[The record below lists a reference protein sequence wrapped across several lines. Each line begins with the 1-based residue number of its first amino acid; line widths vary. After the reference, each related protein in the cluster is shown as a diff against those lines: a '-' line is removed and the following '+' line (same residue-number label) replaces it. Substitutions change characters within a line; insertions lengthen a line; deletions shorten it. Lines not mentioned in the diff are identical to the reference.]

1 MASVGT
7 RSQSKVGSQ
16 DWIEAVLPTTNDTK
30 TSRGRNVTARTDV
43 VEAIERPSRSP
54 APCLVDTIHG
64 RARRLEVSV
73 ITVRRRIKR
82 GDIRASRIGG
92 AWRILAPERGS
103 PSLLPEVCSVRQVA
117 NSLDVSELTVQRLI
131 RSGRLNAFKAG
142 QRWWIPRSVLVALL
156 SEPIR
161 GMSKA
166 GPSRAMCAST
176 GQGSLEALV
185 SD

>member
-1 MASVGT
+1 MH
-7 RSQSKVGSQ
+7 RNHLNDNKLHQDLPGSER
-16 DWIEAVLPTTNDTK
+16 DRPNRHSGGD
-30 TSRGRNVTARTDV
+30 RTA
-43 VEAIERPSRSP
+43 ESFP

-64 RARRLEVSV
+64 RARRLDVSE

-82 GDIRASRIGG
+82 GDIRAARIGG
-92 AWRILAPERGS
+92 AWRILAPEKGS

-142 QRWWIPRSVLVALL
+142 QRWWIPRSVMVALL

-161 GMSKA
+161 GMSNA

-176 GQGSLEALV
+176 GNG
-185 SD
+185 